1 MREYNLEGF
10 VLRRFSLGEA
20 DRILTV
26 FSREKGKIKL
36 VAKGVRRGKAKLA
49 GHLEPFCEVRLRVI
63 KGKSLDIIIG
73 AEATKHYDITSLEQ
87 DALSSAYLMC
97 EILDRM
103 LPEEQPN
110 EPAFELL
117 QSSLTSITNA
127 VPAVLARQYF
137 ALKFLQTSGSQ
148 PDLSGTRL
156 GSRHYLVYESGEI
169 ATARPN
175 THYGIISDET
185 IKFWR
190 LIYTNPLNQVA
201 RVGINAQ
208 ILDEGEKLLMRYYEY
223 HFSLKFKSLKVFQ
236 D

>member
-20 DRILTV
+20 DRILNV

-73 AEATKHYDITSLEQ
+73 AEATKLYDITSLEQ

-117 QSSLTSITNA
+117 QSSLSSLTNA
-127 VPAVLARQYF
+127 VPAVLAVKVTVEPEAEATTGAAVT
-137 ALKFLQTSGSQ
+137 ALMAVSSFTANVVGVS
-148 PDLSGTRL
+148 D
-156 GSRHYLVYESGEI
+156 
-169 ATARPN
+169 ATAV
-175 THYGIISDET
+175 T
-185 IKFWR
+185 
-190 LIYTNPLNQVA
+190 L
-201 RVGINAQ
+201 
-208 ILDEGEKLLMRYYEY
+208 
-223 HFSLKFKSLKVFQ
+223 
-236 D
+236 

>member
-73 AEATKHYDITSLEQ
+73 AEATKLYDITSLEQ

-117 QSSLTSITNA
+117 QSSLTSITNG

-137 ALKFLQTSGSQ
+137 ALKFLQTSGLEEFFYKQSIYASYSAGHYF
-148 PDLSGTRL
+148 LTIFIL
-156 GSRHYLVYESGEI
+156 GACKSSFGNLFYFY
-169 ATARPN
+169 
-175 THYGIISDET
+175 IST
-185 IKFWR
+185 Q
-190 LIYTNPLNQVA
+190 YPLNQEV
-201 RVGINAQ
+201 
-208 ILDEGEKLLMRYYEY
+208 Y
-223 HFSLKFKSLKVFQ
+223 FFF
-236 D
+236 